1 MPRETTYLP
10 VSGDDAFL
18 GAAGYFAVLAY
29 PDDLDRRDRFV
40 AAVKALVFKYSMNGQ
55 LKRRIIKREDI
66 LAFSKERELNAAINH
81 ALNIIMKKRM
91 PAWHI
96 ALHSMMNHAAPVRM
110 ADGSKFSINKMIEQ
124 KFPESDLGS
133 GDMVNRIKGY
143 NRYWS
148 PSKSVVH
155 LMFGLQNHFPE
166 TGDNFHVD
174 GLFLKLDWV
183 PEAIENAENVR
194 KTLCI
199 LDGIN
204 ITDADTIQLLA
215 KE

>member
-1 MPRETTYLP
+1 MPRETTCLP
-10 VSGDDAFL
+10 VFGDDAFL

-40 AAVKALVFKYSMNGQ
+40 AAVKALVFKYAMKGQ

-96 ALHSMMNHAAPVRM
+96 TLHSMMNHAVPVTM
-110 ADGSKFSINKMIEQ
+110 ADGSKFSINKMIRSH
-124 KFPESDLGS
+124 FPDSDIS
-133 GDMVNRIKGY
+133 AEPHNKDNAYKRV
-143 NRYWS
+143 WV

-166 TGDNFHVD
+166 TGDDFHVD
-174 GLFLKLDWV
+174 DLFLKPDWV

-204 ITDADTIQLLA
+204 ITDADTIQLLS

>member
-40 AAVKALVFKYSMNGQ
+40 AAVKALVFKYAMNGQ

-66 LAFSKERELNAAINH
+66 LAFSKERELDAAINH

-96 ALHSMMNHAAPVRM
+96 TLYSMMSHAVPVTM
-110 ADGSKFSINKMIEQ
+110 EDGSKFSINKMI
-124 KFPESDLGS
+124 KNHFPDSDIS
-133 GDMVNRIKGY
+133 ADPHNKDNAYKRV
-143 NRYWS
+143 WT
-148 PSKSVVH
+148 PSKPVVH
-155 LMFGLQNHFPE
+155 LMFGLQNYLPQMDGDFHF
-166 TGDNFHVD
+166 DD
-174 GLFLKLDWV
+174 LFLKLDWV
-183 PEAIENAENVR
+183 LEAIENAENVR
-194 KTLCI
+194 KTLCM
-199 LDGIN
+199 LEGIN
-204 ITDADTIQLLA
+204 ITDTDTIQLLA